1 MDEHSHYAVGL
12 DVGSENVRAVVADVT
27 REGKISVIG
36 YGQAPNSGMRKGI
49 VANLSG
55 PAAAIDKMLGE
66 VERMSGHEVDSA
78 TVSINGSHILSTKT
92 EGMIAVGA
100 EDHEIN
106 EDDLMRVEEVAV
118 SGRIPANRDVLDV
131 VPMSYELDGQEGI
144 KDPLGMTGAR
154 LIMHANVVSALSPNC
169 ENLKRATG
177 NANVVAERLVPSVVA
192 SARAVLSE
200 RQMENGV
207 AVIDM
212 GASTTSIAIFE
223 ESDLQY
229 VGVVPAGAHNITND
243 LAIMLEIPIDAAED
257 LKRKYASGSIGT
269 KEKPIRIRVNGAE
282 MEFARHEVDN
292 VVAARLKEIFEKI
305 AQEIKNAKYE
315 KRLPEGVV
323 LVGGGA
329 KLSDIDLYVKNA
341 LGCSVKI
348 GTPIGCSG
356 VADSIAKSEYAAAA
370 GLMMLAAD
378 HNAAGRNAKRKRK
391 RAKKLKKAQKAPK
404 LDKKPGL
411 LQKLFGKT

>member
-1 MDEHSHYAVGL
+1 MDEHSRYAVGL

-27 REGKISVIG
+27 RDGKISVIG
-36 YGQAPNSGMRKGI
+36 YGAAPNTGMRKGI

-66 VERMSGHEVDSA
+66 VERMSGHEVDAA
-78 TVSINGSHILSTKT
+78 TVSINGSHIISTKT

-106 EDDLMRVEEVAV
+106 EDDVMRVEEVAV
-118 SGRIPANRDVLDV
+118 TGRIPANRDVLDV
-131 VPMSYELDGQEGI
+131 VPLSYELDGQDGV
-144 KDPLGMTGAR
+144 KDPIGMQGSR
-154 LIMHANVVSALSPNC
+154 LVMKANVVSALSPNC

-177 NANVVAERLVPSVVA
+177 NANVVAEHLVPSVVA
-192 SARAVLSE
+192 AARAVLSE

-207 AVIDM
+207 AVIDL
-212 GASTTSIAIFE
+212 GAVTTSIAIFE

-243 LAIMLEIPIDAAED
+243 LAIMLEIPTDAAEE
-257 LKRKYASGSIGT
+257 LKQKYASGSIGSR
-269 KEKPIRIRVNGAE
+269 EKPVKIKINGAE
-282 MEFARHEVDN
+282 VAFDRNEIDA
-292 VVAARLKEIFEKI
+292 VVEARLKEIFERISK
-305 AQEIKNAKYE
+305 EIKNAKYE

-329 KLSDIDLYVKNA
+329 KLKDIDLFVKQA
-341 LGCSVKI
+341 LGCSAKI

-356 VADSIAKSEYAAAA
+356 VADAIAKPEFATAT

-378 HNAAGRNAKRKRK
+378 RSTPEKTKKRGRKLFRKN
-391 RAKKLKKAQKAPK
+391 KKPT
-404 LDKKPGL
+404 KKPGF
-411 LQKLFGKT
+411 LQKLFGKM